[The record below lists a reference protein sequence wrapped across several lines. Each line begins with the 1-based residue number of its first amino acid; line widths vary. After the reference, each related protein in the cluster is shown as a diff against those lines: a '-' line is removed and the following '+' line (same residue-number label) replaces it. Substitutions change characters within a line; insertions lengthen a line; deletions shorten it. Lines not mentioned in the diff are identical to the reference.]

1 MSFRFAWATGMMP
14 SFLVRLR
21 RDVRGNTLALMA
33 AAMMPLLG
41 MVGSGIDMSRAY
53 MAQNR
58 LRQACDAGAL
68 AGRRLLNGST
78 IDDPLK
84 TETTKYFS
92 FNFAQR
98 QFDTAPYTLDITVP
112 APGTLKVDTRTTI
125 PTTIMGLF
133 GIASLPLSA
142 SCSATQD
149 FINTDIVMVFDLSG
163 SMNCPVTRPNDGCG
177 NVNQPNSKLDAL
189 KDAAKAL
196 YTTLEPAQNKLA
208 ANNLRMRYGFVNYA
222 NSVNVGAAVYGK
234 NIDYFRQSW
243 TYQSRRNAQD
253 DTSRTETWCNANSG
267 VWYYYYDSRGRTRTA
282 CRYPVNNWTGT
293 YLYQPVTYDVRSYLT
308 GGTPSV
314 TAQRYA
320 SDAWEG
326 CIEERDTDATLI
338 DGGAST
344 AAPPSALD
352 LDIDLIP
359 NSDASRWRPAW
370 PDVEFFRNDAINGAA
385 DHSDTYC
392 PTAARRL
399 KSYFNDKSGFDGYVN
414 SLIAKGGTYHDLGM
428 IWGARFLS
436 QDGIFRAVPSE
447 TNDNTVADNPKKIKG
462 FAVRQYMIFMTDGDM
477 SPTADVY
484 SSYGIEQLDN
494 RVTAGASNQLDRHL
508 QRFRMAC
515 NAAKA
520 KGIDVWVIAF
530 STTLTADMTNCA
542 SKPEQAAG
550 LATNAALIDKFK
562 EIGSKIGSLRLSQ

>member
-1 MSFRFAWATGMMP
+1 MTFRFAWATGMMP

-21 RDVRGNTLALMA
+21 QDVRGNTLALMA

-41 MVGSGIDMSRAY
+41 MIGSGIDMSRAY

-78 IDDPLK
+78 IDDSLK
-84 TETTKYFS
+84 AETTKYFS

-98 QFDTAPYTLDITVP
+98 QFQTAPYTLVITAP
-112 APGTLKVDTRTTI
+112 APGTLKVDTSTTI
-125 PTTIMGLF
+125 PTTIMSLF

-149 FINTDIVMVFDLSG
+149 FINTDVVMVFDLSG
-163 SMNCPVTRPNDGCG
+163 SMNCPVSRPNDACG
-177 NVNQPNSKLDAL
+177 NVNQNNSKLNAL

-196 YTTLEPAQNKLA
+196 YVTLEPAQNKLA
-208 ANNLRMRYGFVNYA
+208 SNGLRLRYGFVNYA
-222 NSVNVGAAVYGK
+222 NSVNVGAAIYGE
-234 NIDYFRQSW
+234 NTDYLVQNW
-243 TYQSRRNAQD
+243 TYQSRRYAED
-253 DTSRTETWCNANSG
+253 DGSKSQKWCDNNNGVFTS
-267 VWYYYYDSRGRTRTA
+267 YYYYGNRTN
-282 CRYPVNNWTGT
+282 CRYPVNYYTGEF
-293 YLYQPVTYDVRSYLT
+293 LYRPVTYDTRSYLA
-308 GGTPSV
+308 GGKPTV
-314 TAQRYA
+314 LAQRYA

-326 CIEERDTDATLI
+326 CIEERNTDPTAI
-338 DGGAST
+338 DGGTAT
-344 AAPPSALD
+344 AAPASAFD

-359 NSDASRWRPAW
+359 TNDATRWRPAW
-370 PDVEFFRNDAINGAA
+370 PDVEFYRDDQLNGASDHA
-385 DHSDTYC
+385 DVYC
-392 PTAARRL
+392 TTPAQRL
-399 KSYFNDKSGFDGYVN
+399 QSYYENKVGFDKYIDA
-414 SLIAKGGTYHDLGM
+414 LKAKGGTYHDLGM

-447 TNDNTVADNPKKIKG
+447 TNDNTVVDNPKKIKG

-477 SPTADVY
+477 SPTAEVY

-494 RVTAGASNQLDRHL
+494 RVTAGAPNQLNRHL

>member
-1 MSFRFAWATGMMP
+1 MGFRFAWTTGMMP

-84 TETTKYFS
+84 AEATKYFS

-98 QFDTAPYTLDITVP
+98 QFNTTPYVLDITAP
-112 APGTLKVDTRTTI
+112 AAGTLKIDTRTTI

-222 NSVNVGAAVYGK
+222 NSVNVGAAVYDK
-234 NIDYFRQSW
+234 NSDYFVRRW
-243 TYQSRRNAQD
+243 TYQSRRPAD
-253 DTSRTETWCNANSG
+253 DATADSSTCAAYDG
-267 VWYYYYDSRGRTRTA
+267 VRYYDYDRSRWL
-282 CRYPVNNWTGT
+282 CRYPVSNWTGKF
-293 YLYQPVTYDVRSYLT
+293 LYRPVVYDTTSYLA
-308 GGTPSV
+308 GGKPAV
-314 TAQRYA
+314 LAQRYG

-359 NSDASRWRPAW
+359 NSDANRWRPAW
-370 PDVEFFRNDAINGAA
+370 PDVEFFRNDAITGARNY
-385 DHSDTYC
+385 SDTYC

-436 QDGIFRAVPSE
+436 QDGIFRAVPSD

-484 SSYGIEQLDN
+484 SSYGIEELDN